1 MLAVASLGFAACSK
15 SGSSP
20 TPSPSAI
27 ASATAVPSNLPTA
40 LTSPCSSINGIAYEP
55 DGGNGGAFK
64 GVQVTHF
71 EDNTGNLCSAIAA
84 PAATPPGV
92 AFSSAV
98 GGLAFA
104 VDTSVAVALLQNG
117 AGGFTLA
124 QDVFGANVGSIV
136 PVGAPYDLSKNPP
149 TPAPTPSG
157 SASPSATPTPANAPL
172 LSDGESIAVLG
183 GGSNAVALTAG
194 LASAGSPNALVAL
207 TSLTNAPPQ
216 YGGAVP
222 FSGSSYTLKT
232 APNVPRSIVRIN
244 ISSDT
249 NGALRITA
257 LARGPQDLLAFNV
270 TTVGTG
276 YQFDAQA
283 DDATLGSNATLRGN
297 GAIAFSPSDGS
308 RALVGGTTGGA
319 NSQLTLVT
327 GLPAKITT
335 VATLTLPG
343 NIRSIAIASGG
354 GIGVVATDVGIVV
367 VKGVDAGM
375 LAIVPPFAPS
385 ASTATA
391 SAPMYRTCTGAQA
404 ALTNVNSIGL
414 SVDTRYLVALG
425 TTTGVTCPSGYNAS
439 LVAIPFNPATGT
451 LSSPAPTVAPSPGAT
466 PASPSPTM
474 FVQNNVIAPPTGADY
489 LFVR

>member
-20 TPSPSAI
+20 APTP
-27 ASATAVPSNLPTA
+27 SATATSIPSNLPTA
-40 LTSPCSSINGIAYEP
+40 LTSPCSAINGIAYEP

-71 EDNTGNLCSAIAA
+71 EDNAGSLCGAAIA
-84 PAATPPGV
+84 PAATPAGV

-104 VDTSVAVALLQNG
+104 VDTSDAVALLQNG
-117 AGGFTLA
+117 TGGFTLV
-124 QDVFGANVGSIV
+124 QDIFGANVGSIV
-136 PVGAPYDLSKNPP
+136 PVGAPYDLSNNPP
-149 TPAPTPSG
+149 TPVPTSSG
-157 SASPSATPTPANAPL
+157 SASPSATATPTNAPL
-172 LSDGESIAVLG
+172 ISDGQSIAVLG
-183 GGSNAVALTAG
+183 GSSNAVALTAG

-222 FSGSSYTLKT
+222 YSGSSYTLKT
-232 APNVPRSIVRIN
+232 VPNVPRSIVRIN
-244 ISSDT
+244 ISSDSS
-249 NGALRITA
+249 GALRITA

-283 DDATLGSNATLRGN
+283 DDTTLGSNAMLRGN

-335 VATLTLPG
+335 ASTLTLPG

-367 VKGVDAGM
+367 VKGVDAGT

-385 ASTATA
+385 ASSASA
-391 SAPMYRTCTGAQA
+391 SAPMYRTCSGAQA
-404 ALTNVNSIGL
+404 ALNNVNSIGL

-425 TTTGVTCPSGYNAS
+425 STAGVTCPSGYNAS

-451 LSSPAPTVAPSPGAT
+451 LPTPAPTVAPSPGAT
-466 PASPSPTM
+466 ASTPSPTI
-474 FVQNNVIAPPTGADY
+474 FVQNNVIAPPAGADY
-489 LFVR
+489 LFVH

>member
-15 SGSSP
+15 NGTS
-20 TPSPSAI
+20 PSPVPSAS
-27 ASATAVPSNLPTA
+27 ASATGVPSNVPTA
-40 LTSPCSSINGIAYEP
+40 LISPCGATNGIAYEP
-55 DGGNGGAFK
+55 DGGNGGAFT

-71 EDNTGNLCSAIAA
+71 EDNAGNLCGTTAG

-98 GGLAFA
+98 GGIAFA

-117 AGGFTLA
+117 SGGYTLA

-136 PVGAPYDLSKNPP
+136 PVGTPYDLSKNPP
-149 TPAPTPSG
+149 TPAPNG
-157 SASPSATPTPANAPL
+157 SASPSATSSPSNAPL
-172 LSDGESIAVLG
+172 FADGQSIAILG
-183 GGSNAVALTAG
+183 GSSSAVALTAG
-194 LASAGSPNALVAL
+194 LAASGSPNALVAL

-232 APNVPRSIVRIN
+232 IPNVPRSIVRIN
-244 ISSDT
+244 LTSDSS
-249 NGALRITA
+249 GLLRITA

-283 DDATLGSNATLRGN
+283 DDATLGSSVTLRGN
-297 GAIAFSPSDGS
+297 GAIAFSPTDGS
-308 RALVGGTTGGA
+308 RALVGGTTSGA

-327 GLPAKITT
+327 GLPSKITS
-335 VATLTLPG
+335 ASTLTLPG

-367 VKGVDAGM
+367 VKGVDAGT
-375 LAIVPPFAPS
+375 LSIVPPFAPS
-385 ASTATA
+385 TSSGMAN
-391 SAPMYRTCTGAQA
+391 APLYRTCSGALA
-404 ALTNVNSIGL
+404 ALNNVSSVGF

-425 TTTGVTCPSGYNAS
+425 TTAGVSCASGYNAS
-439 LVAIPFNPATGT
+439 LVALPFNPATGLT
-451 LSSPAPTVAPSPGAT
+451 PSPAPTVVPSPGASAAPS
-466 PASPSPTM
+466 PAPTM
-474 FVQNNVIAPPTGADY
+474 FVQNNVIAPPAGADY
-489 LFVR
+489 LYVR